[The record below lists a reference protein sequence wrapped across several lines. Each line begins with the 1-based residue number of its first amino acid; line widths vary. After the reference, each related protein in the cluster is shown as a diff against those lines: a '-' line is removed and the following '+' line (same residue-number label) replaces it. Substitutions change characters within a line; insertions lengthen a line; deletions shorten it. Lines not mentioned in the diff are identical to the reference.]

1 MLSEPEEVETK
12 KAPKKKRKKGE
23 LKKKQEDDDVKIL
36 SEDIAPIFLKK
47 KWEEEARAVKK
58 AKQEFLFS
66 GVPEVLKQQTAVF
79 IALEQRPVEI
89 FPKIS
94 HVTQSGSRP
103 WRLPYP
109 DQLSLVLREN
119 LSHSK
124 INRPTIFSSS
134 LNSSL
139 IEPSSVANR
148 STSLRQASCLEWRYC
163 KEWITRLKEDHSLSY
178 PFFRTLR
185 MLLPKA
191 NKESDG
197 ENELPW
203 TDAYAPKQSVDILAH
218 NRKPAQRLKTW
229 LNQWKLKAGEEVT
242 LSPKKPVKKIGKRK
256 RIASDCSDSDE
267 IAADETSNASWK
279 SEEQVRYSSC

>member
-1 MLSEPEEVETK
+1 MSEPEEVETK
-12 KAPKKKRKKGE
+12 KVPKKKHKKRELKRKKE
-23 LKKKQEDDDVKIL
+23 VDDEDVKIL

-66 GVPEVLKQQTAVF
+66 GVPEVLKQQAAVS

-94 HVTQSGSRP
+94 HVTQAGSQP

-109 DQLSLVLREN
+109 DQLSLVLKKIT
-119 LSHSK
+119 SHSK
-124 INRPTIFSSS
+124 INQPTTFSSS

-139 IEPSSVANR
+139 VVSAAHR
-148 STSLRQASCLEWRYC
+148 SITPKQASCLEWRYC

-185 MLLPKA
+185 TLLAKA
-191 NKESDG
+191 NKETDG
-197 ENELPW
+197 GNELPW
-203 TDAYAPKQSVDILAH
+203 TDAYAPKQSIDILAN
-218 NRKPAQRLKTW
+218 NRKTAQRLKTW

-242 LSPKKPVKKIGKRK
+242 LSPKKPVKKVGKRK
-256 RIASDCSDSDE
+256 RIASDSTDTDE
-267 IAADETSNASWK
+267 AVVDETSNTSWNP
-279 SEEQVRYSSC
+279 EEQVSGYFN